1 MNTTD
6 RNNTAFAYSVGL
18 LKTKCSSSQ
27 RKNIRRSFASAQL
40 TTTRKIFVSEKQ
52 ILRIVAG
59 LFRTLVVV
67 FVLPNGK
74 QHSRSNLRKGETH
87 ED

>member
-1 MNTTD
+1 M
-6 RNNTAFAYSVGL
+6 
-18 LKTKCSSSQ
+18 
-27 RKNIRRSFASAQL
+27 
-40 TTTRKIFVSEKQ
+40 SEKQ

-74 QHSRSNLRKGETH
+74 QHSRSNLRKGEQD
-87 ED
+87 EDYGNHNRETTDRNAILIMVKLKGRGFVCL